1 LSFLKITSSRG
12 ARSLGAGDEARA
24 VAADVPAMDNLNQL
38 LEKLRSREEG
48 QTMAEYGVVLTVI
61 TLGALSALTL
71 LSGNIAGA
79 MQRVAG
85 FIS

>member
-1 LSFLKITSSRG
+1 
-12 ARSLGAGDEARA
+12 
-24 VAADVPAMDNLNQL
+24 MDNLNQL
-38 LEKLRSREEG
+38 FEKFRSREDG

-61 TLGALSALTL
+61 TLAALSALTL